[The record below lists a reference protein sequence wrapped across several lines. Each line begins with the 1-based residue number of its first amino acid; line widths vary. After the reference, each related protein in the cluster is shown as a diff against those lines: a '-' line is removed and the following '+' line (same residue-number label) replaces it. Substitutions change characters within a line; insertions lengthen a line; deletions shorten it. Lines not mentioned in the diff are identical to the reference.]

1 MAVRNM
7 PGKAD
12 NRQQQ
17 FEEVKSRIH
26 SKLVDKLDLSRVG
39 DTQGDALRREIR
51 VVIEHLCDTDEALLN
66 SPLRRG

>member
-39 DTQGDALRREIR
+39 DMQGDALRREIR
-51 VVIEHLCDTDEALLN
+51 VVI
-66 SPLRRG
+66 